1 MCLLYFSLQPI
12 SSTSNNAANYA
23 TLHNWSDNSANT
35 NGTSC
40 AECIICYTKKIDAVL
55 YSCGHM
61 SLCYDCALKQWRMG
75 TGHCPLC
82 RAVIKDVIRI
92 YKT

>member
-1 MCLLYFSLQPI
+1 MQSP
-12 SSTSNNAANYA
+12 TSANAANYA
-23 TLHNWSDNSANT
+23 MLHHSNSWSGSGD
-35 NGTSC
+35 NGT
-40 AECIICYTKKIDAVL
+40 ECIICYTKKIDCVL

-61 SLCYDCALKQWRMG
+61 SLCYQCAIRQWRQS
-75 TGHCPLC
+75 TGQCPLC